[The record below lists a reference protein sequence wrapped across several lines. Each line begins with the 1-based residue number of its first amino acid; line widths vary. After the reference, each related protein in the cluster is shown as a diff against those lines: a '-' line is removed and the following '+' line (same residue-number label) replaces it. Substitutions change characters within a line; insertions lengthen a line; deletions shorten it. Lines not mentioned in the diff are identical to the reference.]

1 MKPLMYFLAA
11 AFLGGAFSAC
21 ESSNPYDDTVFRVE
35 EGQRRGASSRYGYR
49 GDRSG
54 NPDSS
59 STSRTVDGQQPPLG
73 SGGQTEYLSTGGGTP
88 EGELDPG
95 DGTGAGSDIA
105 GSGDGTTG
113 AGDGTTG
120 GASDPPPAASGG
132 DKPYAD
138 PVPGKY
144 GRVYS
149 PFASGREVDVTGFPP
164 GTEVRCPYTQKIF
177 RVP

>member
-1 MKPLMYFLAA
+1 MYFLAA

-21 ESSNPYDDTVFRVE
+21 ESSNPYEDTVFRVE

-49 GDRSG
+49 GGGQDNANANRPP
-54 NPDSS
+54 N
-59 STSRTVDGQQPPLG
+59 GQQPPLG
-73 SGGQTEYLSTGGGTP
+73 SGGQTQYLENVGGAPG
-88 EGELDPG
+88 GEQDPG
-95 DGTGAGSDIA
+95 DGTGTSDVVD
-105 GSGDGTTG
+105 GGDGTTG
-113 AGDGTTG
+113 AGEGTSG
-120 GASDPPPAASGG
+120 GSSDPTPAASGG